1 MTSEPNFPLP
11 IRMRGRLFWR
21 RSELEHYKR
30 KLMAAALGGAVA
42 ELHSAPDQIETFVPA
57 EQVAREF
64 GFGRRTLGRRIAG
77 RNPMVEAAE

>member
-1 MTSEPNFPLP
+1 MTNEPDFPLP

-21 RSELEHYKR
+21 RSELETYKR
-30 KLMAAALGGAVA
+30 KLLAFASGAT
-42 ELHSAPDQIETFVPA
+42 APSEPFADQIETFVPA

-77 RNPMVEAAE
+77 SSKVESAA

>member
-1 MTSEPNFPLP
+1 MTNEPEFPLP

-21 RSELEHYKR
+21 RSELELYKR
-30 KLMAAALGGAVA
+30 RLMAAALGGTVP
-42 ELHSAPDQIETFVPA
+42 EIVPDQIETFVPA

-77 RNPMVEAAE
+77 RNSMVAAAE

>member
-1 MTSEPNFPLP
+1 MSNEPDFPPP

-30 KLMAAALGGAVA
+30 KIMAAAVGGDA
-42 ELHSAPDQIETFVPA
+42 ELHPSQEQIETFVPA

-64 GFGRRTLGRRIAG
+64 GIGRRTLGRRIAE
-77 RNPMVEAAE
+77 RSNSKVA

>member
-1 MTSEPNFPLP
+1 MTSELEFPLP

-30 KLMAAALGGAVA
+30 KLMAAAVGGAVS
-42 ELHSAPDQIETFVPA
+42 EHSPADQIETFVPA

-77 RNPMVEAAE
+77 RNPMVAAAE

>member
-1 MTSEPNFPLP
+1 MSNEPDFPLP

-30 KLMAAALGGAVA
+30 KLMAAAVGGDAD
-42 ELHSAPDQIETFVPA
+42 LQPSHDQIETFVPA

-64 GFGRRTLGRRIAG
+64 GFGRRTLGRRIAE
-77 RNPMVEAAE
+77 RSVAEVA

>member
-1 MTSEPNFPLP
+1 MTKEPDFPLP

-21 RSELEHYKR
+21 RSELEQYKR
-30 KLMAAALGGAVA
+30 NLMAAAVGGVVTN
-42 ELHSAPDQIETFVPA
+42 LPVDQIETFVPA

-77 RNPMVEAAE
+77 RTSIAEAAE